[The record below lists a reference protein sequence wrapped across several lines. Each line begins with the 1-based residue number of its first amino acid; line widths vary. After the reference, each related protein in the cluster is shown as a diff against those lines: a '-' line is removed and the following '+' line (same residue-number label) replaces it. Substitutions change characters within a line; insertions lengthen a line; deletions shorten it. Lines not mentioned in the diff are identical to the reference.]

1 MNTEAEREI
10 ARLIDH
16 IWLTPGHGF
25 STLSSALCRI
35 ALTHPEEV
43 LASLQAA
50 VESEEA

>member
-1 MNTEAEREI
+1 VNTEAEREI

-35 ALTHPEEV
+35 ALNYPEQV
-43 LASLQAA
+43 LSALRAA
-50 VESEEA
+50 VESEA